1 MAAMLMR
8 SGSMH
13 ASISPMYRKQHDSL
27 EEMSL
32 DQIQQETGDFRSF
45 EFSSQSGFVEDE
57 GEVPVLS
64 SQPSLGGTMSKFS
77 RAIKR
82 LKAARR
88 AGGDIVESSL
98 ARKSND
104 YFRIKQLVT
113 RSDVRNEVL
122 KLESFFAKG
131 RSASAE
137 FSSEDFSGGG
147 EPFLALD
154 PTSFVMIIWNL
165 VQFLL
170 FVYILIFIPYRVS
183 FASVGSSSEDC
194 GKDAASQAIDLF
206 MDTFYLVDLFV
217 SACTQAISNTG
228 LPLMH
233 LKDTVPHYLL
243 SWNFVRD
250 VVPAA
255 PMSWIE
261 YASAQDCSAPTV
273 AQSMGV
279 GPEGE
284 TRNSNNENLI
294 KLLRIMRVFRILR
307 VFKLFNVEFVNR
319 RDPFSSSS

>member
-1 MAAMLMR
+1 MAAMLLR
-8 SGSMH
+8 SGSVR
-13 ASISPMYRKQHDSL
+13 ASNSPMYRKQHDAL
-27 EEMSL
+27 EDMSL
-32 DQIQQETGDFRSF
+32 DQIEQETGDFRPF
-45 EFSSQSGFVEDE
+45 ECSNQSDVFQDE

-88 AGGDIVESSL
+88 AGGGIVDGSL

-104 YFRIKQLVT
+104 YLRIKKLVT
-113 RSDVRNEVL
+113 RSDVRHDVV
-122 KLESFFAKG
+122 KLEAFFAKDP
-131 RSASAE
+131 SASAE
-137 FSSEDFSGGG
+137 FASEEFSGGG

-154 PTSFVMIIWNL
+154 PASFVMIIWNL
-165 VQFLL
+165 IQFLL
-170 FVYILIFIPYRVS
+170 FAYILIFIPYRVS
-183 FASVGSSSEDC
+183 FSSAGGSSEEC
-194 GKDAASQAIDLF
+194 GKDAATQGIDLF
-206 MDTFYLVDLFV
+206 MDTFYLVDLIV
-217 SACTQAISNTG
+217 SACTQAISNQG

-233 LKDTVPHYLL
+233 LKATVPNYLL

-261 YASAQDCSAPTV
+261 FASAQDCSAPTI

-319 RDPFSSSS
+319 RDPFCLS